1 MVSVTLTI
9 SFLQP
14 PNSNDITVLLIHS
27 EQWFTKCG
35 SQTSRKG
42 DVITRNA
49 DPQATHQ
56 IYWTRSWF
64 SPRCLN
70 KPTRWSWR
78 TPRWDTT
85 HVRMLLQTRI
95 PEWVAMSSS
104 RGSSQP
110 RDRTDFFT
118 IWASTE
124 PKNIYA
130 QEQRQSYLVYYPEYF
145 FNWERRG
152 NDTKED
158 PNVKQTPAMPFIM
171 QSPIRCIRIRNLNM
185 RRWSSTEITVNS
197 KPPLKCPPWFISRS
211 QDEASVCLGKWSFTN
226 YLHWTWAQTLS
237 LFFSKSRQSK

>member
-27 EQWFTKCG
+27 EQWFTKCR

-104 RGSSQP
+104 RGIFPTQGQNP
-110 RDRTDFFT
+110 RLPHCRQTFLLSEPARSPRTFT
-118 IWASTE
+118 HRS
-124 PKNIYA
+124 
-130 QEQRQSYLVYYPEYF
+130 
-145 FNWERRG
+145 
-152 NDTKED
+152 KEK
-158 PNVKQTPAMPFIM
+158 VI
-171 QSPIRCIRIRNLNM
+171 
-185 RRWSSTEITVNS
+185 
-197 KPPLKCPPWFISRS
+197 
-211 QDEASVCLGKWSFTN
+211 
-226 YLHWTWAQTLS
+226 
-237 LFFSKSRQSK
+237 

>member
-110 RDRTDFFT
+110 RDRTLVSHIVGRLFYYL
-118 IWASTE
+118 SQHG
-124 PKNIYA
+124 A
-130 QEQRQSYLVYYPEYF
+130 QEHLRTGAKRKL
-145 FNWERRG
+145 
-152 NDTKED
+152 
-158 PNVKQTPAMPFIM
+158 
-171 QSPIRCIRIRNLNM
+171 
-185 RRWSSTEITVNS
+185 SSV
-197 KPPLKCPPWFISRS
+197 LPW
-211 QDEASVCLGKWSFTN
+211 V
-226 YLHWTWAQTLS
+226 
-237 LFFSKSRQSK
+237 LF